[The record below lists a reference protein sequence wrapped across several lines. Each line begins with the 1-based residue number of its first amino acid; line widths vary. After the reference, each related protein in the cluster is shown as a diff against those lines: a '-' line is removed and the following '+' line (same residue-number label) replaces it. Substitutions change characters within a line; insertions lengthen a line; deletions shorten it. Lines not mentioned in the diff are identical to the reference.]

1 MLNGARCV
9 RCRFKHKTS
18 KARRASTS
26 PLVRQMVISSCVY
39 ARLQFY
45 GAAKTSMSPL
55 VSKWV
60 DAYVAAIE
68 LDFADRPYLVSLRTG
83 TRIRALSR
91 LIACPQRHL
100 RSSTCSP
107 TSSVACPARSGQT
120 SSRCRTVARSR
131 AQSRD
136 M

>member
-1 MLNGARCV
+1 M

-26 PLVRQMVISSCVY
+26 PFVRQMVISSCVY

-45 GAAKTSMSPL
+45 GPAKTSMSPL

-68 LDFADRPYLVSLRTG
+68 LDFADRPYLFHVQSDLERCVS
-83 TRIRALSR
+83 
-91 LIACPQRHL
+91 
-100 RSSTCSP
+100 SSQWTNIVKVP
-107 TSSVACPARSGQT
+107 H
-120 SSRCRTVARSR
+120 SR
-131 AQSRD
+131 AQSRTIA
-136 M
+136 